1 MNKCDIRERIFLAV
15 TADSLANRLGCRYN
29 REVIHVYLLIGE
41 RYQTIAP
48 SSPFVVGISQRLFFR
63 IEPA

>member
-1 MNKCDIRERIFLAV
+1 MNKCDIRGRIFLAV

-29 REVIHVYLLIGE
+29 REVVHVRLLFGE

-48 SSPFVVGISQRLFFR
+48 FSPFVGGISQSLFFP